1 MIRKERLEISSHS
14 EGSYWDA
21 AVKLGKVH
29 EAECPRLISLIEAIS
44 MPIIAGTFNFSAHL
58 LEPLSHELLNGHV
71 DLEQADLMYLRI
83 LEIHENNLKEIE
95 SLKDG
100 VLDSTLDEF
109 KESLIGSLFAHADRY
124 LHESR
129 KISGQRRTVDKQPLC
144 MNILTN
150 RAFGRQQ
157 L

>member
-1 MIRKERLEISSHS
+1 VIKKERLEISSHS

-21 AVKLGKVH
+21 AVKLGKVQ

-58 LEPLSHELLNGHV
+58 LEPLSHELLKGHV

-109 KESLIGSLFAHADRY
+109 KENLIGSLSAHADRY
-124 LHESR
+124 LIESR
-129 KISGQRRTVDKQPLC
+129 KISAQRQTVDKQPLC

-150 RAFGRQQ
+150 RAFGR
-157 L
+157 